1 MLKGSQKASNDE
13 NEIKAG
19 DTMKESDGYIGM
31 KDVPATQKVPDAFF
45 PQCS

>member
-1 MLKGSQKASNDE
+1 MKSFLLSPEQGGT
-13 NEIKAG
+13 AG
-19 DTMKESDGYIGM
+19 VRKESDGCIGM